1 MESLYR
7 KLLDWA
13 DENRPVILMTVVSPG
28 SLQGEKR
35 VYSESGEWLEGRPDA
50 ALDEV
55 LSRFAVELMQGGMP
69 RTETFRIE
77 ERDWEIYG
85 EAVQAEPELFLF
97 GGGHVSQAVAR
108 VAVQAGFRPVVVED
122 RAEFARPERFPEGTR
137 FHVGLWEETVP
148 SLPFHSNAYL
158 AIMTRAHAFDTWIL
172 GQLIDRS
179 WKYLA
184 MIGSRKKVTEAFRKL
199 MEQGVS
205 RDRIERVH
213 APMGLDIGAQT
224 PGEIAVSVVGEMI
237 AVKYGHS
244 VGSREPLLPI
254 EG

>member
-7 KLLDWA
+7 KLLGWVDK
-13 DENRPVILMTVVSPG
+13 NHPVALITVVSPG
-28 SLQGEKR
+28 PLQGEKR
-35 VYSESGEWLEGRPDA
+35 VYSESGKRLEGRPDA

-55 LSRFAVELMQGGMP
+55 LSRFAVELIRGEMP

-77 ERDWEIYG
+77 EHDWEIYG

-108 VAVQAGFRPVVVED
+108 VAALAGFRPVVVED
-122 RAEFARPERFPEGTR
+122 RLEFAGPERFPEGTR
-137 FHVGLWEETVP
+137 FRVGPWEETVS
-148 SLPFHSNAYL
+148 SLAFHSNAYL

-172 GQLIDRS
+172 GQLIDRP

-184 MIGSRKKVTEAFRKL
+184 MIGSRKKVTEAFRQML
-199 MEQGVS
+199 NRGVS
-205 RDRIERVH
+205 RERIRQVH

-237 AVKYGHS
+237 AVKYGRS
-244 VGSREPLLPI
+244 VGWRESLLPI